1 MVNKIIKKGQ
11 EILTS
16 SQNSVL
22 SAAALIMFMVIASR
36 VLGLVRQRVLAY
48 FFVPDQLSLFFAAFR
63 LPDMIFEVL
72 VFGTFSSAFIP
83 VFAKLISK
91 DQKEAWKVSS
101 SVTNIGAIFYA
112 AFLLFVFF
120 LATPIYRIFAPG
132 YSPEQ
137 VEIISK
143 LTKVLFLA
151 QGFFIISYVLTGV
164 LESMRKFLV
173 PALAPIFYNLGIIIG
188 TILFF
193 SRLGLMAPV
202 VGVVLGAL
210 LHFLIQLPLA
220 LKLGFKFS
228 SRIHLDK
235 EVKKIGRLAFPRVI
249 EVSFLQLS
257 KLAELF
263 FASLVSTASYTY
275 YTFGNSLQ
283 VLPVGLFG
291 TSIAKAALPTLS
303 LQSDSKDDFAKTL
316 WKSLY
321 EMTFLILPVAT
332 FLLVLRIP
340 VVRLVYG
347 TDIFTWEATVQ
358 TSMVLSAFAI
368 SVVFQAAS
376 ALLARA
382 FYALHDTKTPVVI
395 SICSI
400 LINIGFDILF
410 ISVFKTQIWGLAL
423 AFSVSSFVQA
433 FLLYY
438 LINKK
443 INGGFKIRNL
453 IPFFKH
459 LTASGIS
466 GVVMFFFLKLFDKW
480 AWVKRLSFLG
490 KVDMARGIVFQRFVL
505 DTRYT
510 INLLILTAIVCIIG
524 IVVYLGAS
532 YILRA
537 RELWIFFRLVKQSL
551 AKKKTWKLQKEKE
564 QISPSTMDTSAN

>member
-1 MVNKIIKKGQ
+1 
-11 EILTS
+11 
-16 SQNSVL
+16 
-22 SAAALIMFMVIASR
+22 
-36 VLGLVRQRVLAY
+36 
-48 FFVPDQLSLFFAAFR
+48 
-63 LPDMIFEVL
+63 
-72 VFGTFSSAFIP
+72 
-83 VFAKLISK
+83 
-91 DQKEAWKVSS
+91 
-101 SVTNIGAIFYA
+101 
-112 AFLLFVFF
+112 
-120 LATPIYRIFAPG
+120 
-132 YSPEQ
+132 
-137 VEIISK
+137 
-143 LTKVLFLA
+143 
-151 QGFFIISYVLTGV
+151 
-164 LESMRKFLV
+164 
-173 PALAPIFYNLGIIIG
+173 
-188 TILFF
+188 
-193 SRLGLMAPV
+193 
-202 VGVVLGAL
+202 
-210 LHFLIQLPLA
+210 
-220 LKLGFKFS
+220 
-228 SRIHLDK
+228 
-235 EVKKIGRLAFPRVI
+235 
-249 EVSFLQLS
+249 
-257 KLAELF
+257 
-263 FASLVSTASYTY
+263 
-275 YTFGNSLQ
+275 
-283 VLPVGLFG
+283 
-291 TSIAKAALPTLS
+291 
-303 LQSDSKDDFAKTL
+303 
-316 WKSLY
+316 
-321 EMTFLILPVAT
+321 MTFLILPVAT

-510 INLLILTAIVCIIG
+510 VNLLILTAIVCIIG